1 MNRRQPI
8 NLCISESRE
17 GREEKERE
25 EREERERERG
35 GGRVCVLYIVF
46 KFLLFN

>member
-17 GREEKERE
+17 
-25 EREERERERG
+25 ERERKRG
-35 GGRVCVLYIVF
+35 GRERVCYILCSNSF
-46 KFLLFN
+46 RLIK

>member
-17 GREEKERE
+17 EREEKERG
-25 EREERERERG
+25 RERE
-35 GGRVCVLYIVF
+35 CVLYIVF
-46 KFLLFN
+46 KFLPFN

>member
-17 GREEKERE
+17 GRE
-25 EREERERERG
+25 RERERG
-35 GGRVCVLYIVF
+35 GGECVCYILCLNSF
-46 KFLLFN
+46 RLIK